1 MSRRKERIKSFRD
14 VLSKRDEPDAGS
26 PVQSETVS
34 LRSEKSDETSL
45 RAADGIAAQQGRMN
59 TLIPIHLTAE
69 QSGSNQVDS
78 KSSVAD
84 VLMKLEEKIN
94 NVLEKAGSNDS
105 DDREVSEVYAEMQK
119 LLRAT
124 LKQKEDFNNLVDT
137 VKRQTQALKKLEAS
151 HRNAKLG
158 YHAIEV
164 PEKKLVIATQ
174 CSQDCEE
181 LGTDIDQHI
190 VLLILGRHAFH
201 RKMSQCGS
209 DYDLLNNVDIPDR
222 INQGNRM
229 LAGQQDYPHLLLDA
243 SAVDRFVDT
252 ESAFRDLSVNPELSD
267 RMDVAGSDNA
277 FSQCPVCSLRFSA
290 SGLPDHVNSHFGS

>member
-1 MSRRKERIKSFRD
+1 MMEFCGGWAQGELIQNCLDF
-14 VLSKRDEPDAGS
+14 VFLF
-26 PVQSETVS
+26 S
-34 LRSEKSDETSL
+34 LVFMGFFPS
-45 RAADGIAAQQGRMN
+45 
-59 TLIPIHLTAE
+59 
-69 QSGSNQVDS
+69 
-78 KSSVAD
+78 
-84 VLMKLEEKIN
+84 
-94 NVLEKAGSNDS
+94 
-105 DDREVSEVYAEMQK
+105 
-119 LLRAT
+119 
-124 LKQKEDFNNLVDT
+124 
-137 VKRQTQALKKLEAS
+137 
-151 HRNAKLG
+151 
-158 YHAIEV
+158 V

-252 ESAFRDLSVNPELSD
+252 ESAFRDLGVNPEPRLSD

-277 FSQCPVCSLRFSA
+277 FSKCPVCGLVFPATA
-290 SGLPDHVNSHFGS
+290 SGLHDHVNSHFES